1 MPEEEKGNDRHIRVA
16 SLIKEIVATFIQH
29 EANTDPMITVTRVNI
44 APDYRNATV
53 YITTLPEGR
62 EADALVFLKRF
73 GGEMRRQVMKKSNLK
88 IIPHLDFDLDV
99 GERHRQHMDEIVE
112 KIKRGED

>member
-88 IIPHLDFDLDV
+88 IIPHLDCDLDV
-99 GERHRQHMDEIVE
+99 GERHSQHMDEIVE